1 MRNVLE
7 QAKIGNGARQ
17 LEFTILRGGHG
28 QVDAD
33 EARREDHKNAESR
46 RELPSR
52 QRKPLGLELL
62 SGGPIVLLCTLL
74 IPQQPP
80 RVPHQISWSRHVRI
94 AQAPIQK

>member
-17 LEFTILRGGHG
+17 LEFTILGGGHG

-33 EARREDHKNAESR
+33 EAGREDHENAESR

-52 QRKPLGLELL
+52 QRKPLGLGLL

-74 IPQQPP
+74 IPQPP
-80 RVPHQISWSRHVRI
+80 RVPHQISWSRHVRF
-94 AQAPIQK
+94 ARAPIQR